1 MGVAPSGREITN
13 RVIVIHR
20 IVEGKIAEEWGMVNV
35 YRRNTEKTAPR
46 ARDTRTRAHKA
57 GA

>member
-20 IVEGKIAEEWGMVNV
+20 IVEGKIAEEWAWE
-35 YRRNTEKTAPR
+35 RSAQ
-46 ARDTRTRAHKA
+46 H
-57 GA
+57 